1 MDSEDNINNT
11 CENNTCE
18 NNFDKLNLTVRIGI
32 IGKFLTGKSTLLN
45 SFFGKTYS
53 QMKSTYTTLN
63 PQVYHVYDKSKND
76 DNDDEIKSKN
86 KEINEKFNKL
96 YKEDKL
102 TQDNINETHHYVKQ
116 IMNDD
121 FKIDDNCSLEL
132 YDIPGINYNKEIFI
146 NYIKNKL
153 QQLDIILFVLNINDN
168 PLNSLDENNILKIF
182 TEYIKNNHNEHPLYI
197 ITILNKCDNILLNK
211 NSELELSNRDEQDLY
226 NDINKSIMENGN
238 NNGISKYCN
247 KVHMLSSKDLYIT
260 RAVINK
266 DDVDPNYINKMGENL
281 MGKFKWNQKNS
292 PNIDIEILLREM
304 NKEYDNIIKLCGYT
318 NLIET
323 LNNIITK
330 NYAEF
335 YKKRLNE
342 YLENFNKQINNNK
355 NLDYNSIINELENI
369 KNTFDEIDKIHNS
382 TLADLIIENQ
392 KNYLISYINDICQN
406 NISTEQINANIDKL
420 NEIKNNNIVSKFT
433 DIVEKIST
441 MVSDLNDIN
450 IVNYFNEIEK
460 SNNLEDI
467 KKYIKIII
475 KINEDNNDCDNS
487 KINIMVRLLNNCKS
501 QPTYDK
507 YMDFVNLIQELDFN
521 KNNIIIFLMLLI
533 ENKIMKL
540 YNSDTNTNKYL
551 YNLKYLLL
559 EYNRYDLIKK
569 MLIKIDNLLAIN
581 LYGNTLIDLLTDI
594 EINMDLENEFIN
606 YIANAQNEQ
615 LNISFNSLKKCK
627 DVINNYDENLIQ
639 CKLNKFNKSEIEVR
653 LDEFDKKIYEMYNNI
668 NNLNEQNKNIM
679 EVYKKTNKTIRSKV
693 DSMNMTINDT
703 KEIENKDNNDNV
715 IEILNKIKKD
725 LFDLDSKYSN
735 ILIEYEK
742 KVDNLNNN
750 YNKIK
755 STLDNINKMTD
766 VIDNLLINKV
776 KVYELFNKMDISHT
790 TYLCKKLNLN
800 YQNMKNNKEKQINEL
815 KNYINF

>member
-1 MDSEDNINNT
+1 
-11 CENNTCE
+11 
-18 NNFDKLNLTVRIGI
+18 
-32 IGKFLTGKSTLLN
+32 
-45 SFFGKTYS
+45 
-53 QMKSTYTTLN
+53 
-63 PQVYHVYDKSKND
+63 
-76 DNDDEIKSKN
+76 
-86 KEINEKFNKL
+86 
-96 YKEDKL
+96 
-102 TQDNINETHHYVKQ
+102 
-116 IMNDD
+116 
-121 FKIDDNCSLEL
+121 
-132 YDIPGINYNKEIFI
+132 
-146 NYIKNKL
+146 
-153 QQLDIILFVLNINDN
+153 
-168 PLNSLDENNILKIF
+168 
-182 TEYIKNNHNEHPLYI
+182 
-197 ITILNKCDNILLNK
+197 
-211 NSELELSNRDEQDLY
+211 
-226 NDINKSIMENGN
+226 
-238 NNGISKYCN
+238 
-247 KVHMLSSKDLYIT
+247 
-260 RAVINK
+260 
-266 DDVDPNYINKMGENL
+266 
-281 MGKFKWNQKNS
+281 
-292 PNIDIEILLREM
+292 
-304 NKEYDNIIKLCGYT
+304 
-318 NLIET
+318 
-323 LNNIITK
+323 
-330 NYAEF
+330 
-335 YKKRLNE
+335 
-342 YLENFNKQINNNK
+342 
-355 NLDYNSIINELENI
+355 
-369 KNTFDEIDKIHNS
+369 
-382 TLADLIIENQ
+382 
-392 KNYLISYINDICQN
+392 
-406 NISTEQINANIDKL
+406 
-420 NEIKNNNIVSKFT
+420 
-433 DIVEKIST
+433 
-441 MVSDLNDIN
+441 
-450 IVNYFNEIEK
+450 
-460 SNNLEDI
+460 
-467 KKYIKIII
+467 
-475 KINEDNNDCDNS
+475 
-487 KINIMVRLLNNCKS
+487 MVRLLNNCKS
-501 QPTYDK
+501 QPTFVK